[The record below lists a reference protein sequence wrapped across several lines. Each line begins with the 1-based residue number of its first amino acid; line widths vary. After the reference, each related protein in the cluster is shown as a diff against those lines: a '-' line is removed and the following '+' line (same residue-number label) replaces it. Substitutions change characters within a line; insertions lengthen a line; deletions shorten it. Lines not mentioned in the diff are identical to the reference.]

1 MAIRGLGSAPG
12 LVLGPSR
19 EPAPR
24 PISVLRAAT
33 PGEGFSPGRGFMGP
47 IGGGP
52 PRYREW
58 PPEQMRNQWL
68 SLTASAI
75 GNFAGFSDWRI
86 ATRASREGPGEGD
99 DKTSADGCDRVR
111 HIPFGADRRRL
122 GVGNRREA
130 QIPRRAGCKAVL
142 RGEGRRVRRSGSR
155 RRRYR
160 VWRGGESRATHAL
173 RNRQSRAPA

>member
-1 MAIRGLGSAPG
+1 GKTTSGLSASS
-12 LVLGPSR
+12 LKRECSR
-19 EPAPR
+19 LIQRSSAW
-24 PISVLRAAT
+24 T
-33 PGEGFSPGRGFMGP
+33 GRT
-47 IGGGP
+47 
-52 PRYREW
+52 
-58 PPEQMRNQWL
+58 N
-68 SLTASAI
+68 LTASVI

-86 ATRASREGPGEGD
+86 ATRASREGPGEGG

-111 HIPFGADRRRL
+111 HMPFGADRRRL
-122 GVGNRREA
+122 GVGSRREG